1 MENAQKR
8 IEDLAKSKTEPIIGK
23 RKYDFLKGLDLDNI
37 TEENLDYLE
46 KTCPGLKVSEAIR
59 QRDAYA
65 AANNPVNFAKTPL
78 KPQEQIFRD
87 PVKLTKEVL
96 WKRFSDS
103 YLANEGVRYSK
114 QPDQVENIKP
124 LIYYYIGDEENFKRC
139 KNVSLVSQPSLSKG
153 LLIIGGYGNG
163 KSSTMNALDSAL
175 RNSNITFRGYSANE
189 VVKMYETC
197 GADPQQNIRDKDEF
211 WKTMLS
217 GVKYFDDVLTERIA
231 NNYGKINLFN
241 DIIQERYKKKLRTY
255 ISCNFND
262 QHPNDVDQGLMQFG
276 EKYSS
281 QVYDRLFEMFN
292 VIVFKGKSFR
302 K

>member
-1 MENAQKR
+1 MENSQKK
-8 IEDLAKSKTEPIIGK
+8 IEDLAKSKSDTIIGK
-23 RKYDFLKGLDLDNI
+23 RKYEFFISLKLDDI
-37 TEENLDYLE
+37 DEKNLDRLE
-46 KTCPGLKVSEAIR
+46 TFCPGLTVSEAIK

-65 AANNPVNFAKTPL
+65 AL
-78 KPQEQIFRD
+78 KQPQTFGTGQENKREVIQRD

-96 WKRFSDS
+96 WKKFSNA
-103 YLANEGVRYSK
+103 YRENEGVSYSK
-114 QPDQVENIKP
+114 LPEHVENIKP
-124 LIYYYIGDEENFKRC
+124 LIYYFIGDKENFKRC
-139 KNVSLVSQPSLSKG
+139 KNVSLVSQPSLEKG

-175 RNSNITFRGYSANE
+175 RKSNITFKGYSANE

-241 DIIQERYKKKLRTY
+241 DIIQERYKRKLRTY
-255 ISCNFND
+255 ISCNFKD
-262 QHPNDVDQGLMQFG
+262 EFPEDVSEGLAQFG

-292 VIVFKGKSFR
+292 VVVFKGKSFR

>member
-1 MENAQKR
+1 MENLQNKLS
-8 IEDLAKSKTEPIIGK
+8 DLAKSKSEDLIGR
-23 RKYDFLKGLDLDNI
+23 RKYEFFKSLDLDNI
-37 TEENLDYLE
+37 TEENIAYLE
-46 KTCPGLKVSEAIR
+46 KTCNGMRVSEAIR
-59 QRDAYA
+59 LRDAYA
-65 AANNPVNFAKTPL
+65 AVKNPVNFIKETLEP
-78 KPQEQIFRD
+78 KEKIIRE

-96 WKRFSDS
+96 WRMFSDS
-103 YLANEGVRYSK
+103 YFANEKVRYSK
-114 QPDQVENIKP
+114 SLECVENIKP
-124 LIYYYIGDEENFKRC
+124 LIYYFIGDEENFVRC
-139 KNVSLVSQPSLSKG
+139 KNVSLVSKPSLDKG

-175 RNSNITFRGYSANE
+175 RKSNITFRGYSANE

-197 GADPQQNIRDKDEF
+197 GADPQQNVRDKDEF
-211 WKTMLS
+211 WKTVLS

-231 NNYGKINLFN
+231 NNFGKINLFN

-262 QHPNDVDQGLMQFG
+262 EFPEDVNEGLAQFG

-292 VIVFKGKSFR
+292 VIVFRGKSFR